1 MNYSGLFLY
10 YIYIKNQT
18 NMYYKV
24 IKSNLSFTEAID
36 SFNDGNIIRLENR
49 IFNPKEININN
60 IRLYMNQI
68 KSNNWEVIDID
79 SDMIDKLNNVRN
91 MMHEINLDIDSQFYD
106 EERMDISYYWNLF
119 DNQFVINDDNLQ
131 YEFMKFYFDNLI
143 LNKRSIENNKTHL
156 TNN

>member
-10 YIYIKNQT
+10 YTYIKNQT

-24 IKSNLSFTEAID
+24 IKSNLSFNEAID
-36 SFNDGNIIRLENR
+36 SFNNGNIIRLENR
-49 IFNPKEININN
+49 IFNPKDININN

-79 SDMIDKLNNVRN
+79 SDMLDKLDNVRD
-91 MMHEINLDIDSQFYD
+91 MMHEINLNIDSRFYD
-106 EERMDISYYWNLF
+106 EEKMDISYYWNLF
-119 DNQFVINDDNLQ
+119 ENQFVISDDNLQ

-143 LNKRSIENNKTHL
+143 VNKRSIESNKNHL

>member
-1 MNYSGLFLY
+1 
-10 YIYIKNQT
+10 
-18 NMYYKV
+18 MYYKV

-143 LNKRSIENNKTHL
+143 VNKRSIENNKTHL